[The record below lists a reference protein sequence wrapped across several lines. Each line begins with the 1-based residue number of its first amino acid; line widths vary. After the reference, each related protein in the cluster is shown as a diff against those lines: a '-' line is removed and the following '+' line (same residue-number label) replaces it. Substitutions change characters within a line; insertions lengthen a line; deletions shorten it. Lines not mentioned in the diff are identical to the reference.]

1 MMALMTA
8 WSVVRA
14 NWKWI
19 ALASFAIWIWRLDDL
34 RETYKAKWHD
44 TEQEYATSRKE
55 MTDRAAQALA
65 KEKAQAKAADK
76 EYTHALDDAR
86 DDTDRFIA
94 ANSVRQERVCS
105 SPTATAPNPGVSQ
118 EVPAY
123 TFVAVSDSDVRACSE
138 AVIYAVSAH
147 NWSVNQE

>member
-1 MMALMTA
+1 MMPAL
-8 WSVVRA
+8 SILKA

-19 ALASFAIWIWRLDDL
+19 ALAAFVLWIWRLDDL

-44 TEQEYATSRKE
+44 TQQEYAIFRKE
-55 MTDRAAQALA
+55 MTDRTTQAIA

-76 EYTHALDDAR
+76 EYAHALNDAR
-86 DDTDRFIA
+86 DDTDRYIA
-94 ANSVRQERVCS
+94 AHSVRQERVCT
-105 SPTATAPNPGVSQ
+105 SPATPAPSAGVSQ
-118 EVPAY
+118 ELPAD

-147 NWSVNQE
+147 NWSVNQD